1 MLVALA
7 AVAALVLAG
16 AAAADQTFNDSTG
29 ETSGSADISSVAVVN
44 DPAGGTI
51 TFTVA
56 TNMTTLEANSEFD
69 VLVDSDQNAATG
81 TSSGGF
87 DYLFGL
93 DPSGYFFAKW
103 NGSAFAD
110 AGVKDPFVTF
120 SNGTMNF
127 KFAAADLGSPTAIN
141 FGVLTF
147 RGPDPNNPVIDQA
160 PDSGLWSYTFVT
172 AAPPPTT
179 TTTPPPPPPPTP
191 VTIDS
196 VTAVYAGV
204 PKHGASFRITKLD
217 VDLSNGVEVKASG
230 LKCSA
235 TVGGAHLAGTG
246 AGGCTLHLP
255 KTSKGKKLVV
265 KVSGHYKGKT
275 VSNTIHLTVK

>member
-56 TNMTTLEANSEFD
+56 TNMTTLETNSEID
-69 VLVDSDQNAATG
+69 ILVDSDNNAGTG
-81 TSSGGF
+81 GLGAGI
-87 DYLFGL
+87 DYLLSL
-93 DPSGYFFAKW
+93 DPGGYFLGKW
-103 NGSAFAD
+103 NGSTFAD
-110 AGVKDPFVTF
+110 SGARDAVVTF
-120 SNGTMNF
+120 SNGTMGF
-127 KFAAADLGSPTAIN
+127 KFAAADIGSPAAFN
-141 FGVLTF
+141 FAVFTF
-147 RGPDPNNPVIDQA
+147 RGPDPNNPIVDQG
-160 PDSGLWSYTFVT
+160 PDNGLWSYTLVT